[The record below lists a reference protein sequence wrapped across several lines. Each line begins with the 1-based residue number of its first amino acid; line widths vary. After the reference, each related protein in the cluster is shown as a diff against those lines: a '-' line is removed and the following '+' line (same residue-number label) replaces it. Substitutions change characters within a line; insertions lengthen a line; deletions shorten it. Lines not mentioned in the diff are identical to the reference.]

1 MKQTWVLAAMIL
13 MSSAFAQTRV
23 TFWGD
28 WGGDGAKQFETMVDA
43 FNASQDDI
51 EVEYVVVQDMI
62 TKFLTSSVSG
72 QAPDVMFWDRWRTA
86 LYAPRGVLEPI
97 DAWMERDG
105 VSRDLFYAEAL
116 RELSYGD
123 SLYGLPLTVDARVLF
138 YNKDA
143 FAEAGLTPPT
153 TWDELATAAE
163 VLTQRDGGKLTRS
176 GLALNDVGLF
186 SMWLRQAGG
195 QMLSDDGTKTAFNSS
210 EGLEVLKYWKSLLD
224 AGVYELGF
232 DTESES
238 GQDTFVTGQVAMT
251 FTGPWMINTYKQ
263 YGDDLNFGIIPP
275 PAGPD
280 GDKGTV
286 MGGFGLIIPT
296 AAQNKDAAWE
306 FVKWWL
312 AQPENALKWAQ
323 TSFNL
328 PGNVE
333 AVESTYFQDDP
344 YYRPVVEALEFA
356 QIRPPVPGYSPM
368 EIDALIPNLQLFM
381 EGKVSAEEALIRAQR
396 DGDRILAENAQ

>member
-1 MKQTWVLAAMIL
+1 MRYALVLVVLVFSSLAFSQTK
-13 MSSAFAQTRV
+13 V

-28 WGGDGAKQFETMVDA
+28 WGGDGAKQFETMVEG
-43 FNASQDDI
+43 FNASQNEI

-97 DAWMERDG
+97 DKWLEQDG
-105 VSRDLFYAEAL
+105 ISRDLFYAEAL
-116 RELSYGD
+116 RELSFD
-123 SLYGLPLTVDARVLF
+123 DNLYGLPLTVDARVLF

-143 FAEAGLTPPT
+143 FTEAGLTPPT
-153 TWDELATAAE
+153 TWEELKQAAE
-163 VLTQRDGGKLTRS
+163 ALTQREGGKLTRS
-176 GLALNDVGLF
+176 GLALSDVGLY

-195 QMLSDDGTKTAFNSS
+195 QMLSEDGTKTAFNSP
-210 EGLEVLKYWKSLLD
+210 EGLEVLDYWKSLLD

-232 DTESES
+232 GNESES

-251 FTGPWMINTYKQ
+251 YTGPWMINTYKQ

-280 GDKGTV
+280 GEKATV
-286 MGGFGLIIPT
+286 MGGFGLVIPT
-296 AAQNKDAAWE
+296 AAEQKEAAWE

-312 AQPENALKWAQ
+312 AQPENALDWAQ
-323 TSFNL
+323 TSFNI
-328 PGNVE
+328 PGNME
-333 AVESTYFQDDP
+333 AIESPFFQDDP
-344 YYRPVVEALEFA
+344 YYQPVVEALEFA

-368 EIDALIPNLQLFM
+368 EIDALIPNLQLFL
-381 EGKVSAEEALIRAQR
+381 EGKIGAQEALDRAQR
-396 DGDRILAENAQ
+396 DGDRILAENAE